1 VIRLIWG
8 AAEIGKAIGRSEKQ
22 VYYLWSRGR
31 LASVRKIGERLVA
44 DADALQLEIA
54 RGRDES
60 AA

>member
-1 VIRLIWG
+1 MIRLIWG

-22 VYYLWSRGR
+22 VYHLHNKGLLTSI
-31 LASVRKIGERLVA
+31 RKVGQQLVA